1 MRTTS
6 FNDLLPLVRTRF
18 DPRLSGRTMPGD
30 RTMTHRRALI
40 FVTGASGLA
49 AMALLLRADEV
60 LE

>member
-1 MRTTS
+1 
-6 FNDLLPLVRTRF
+6 
-18 DPRLSGRTMPGD
+18 
-30 RTMTHRRALI
+30 MTHRRALI